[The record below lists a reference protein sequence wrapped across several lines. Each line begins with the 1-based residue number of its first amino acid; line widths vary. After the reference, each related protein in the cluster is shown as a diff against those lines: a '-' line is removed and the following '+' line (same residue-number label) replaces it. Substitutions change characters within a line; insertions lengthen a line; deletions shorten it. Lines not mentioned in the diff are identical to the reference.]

1 LYQSILTDAS
11 LYELL
16 LRLDEDLAAEARQK
30 GCLCHG
36 RLHSARYRRK
46 PRGVPERL
54 QEDYSVRQS
63 FCCEKEGCRKRT
75 TPPSFRFLSRRVYV
89 SAVVVLLTALRH
101 GATPARM
108 AALRQ
113 IAGVSR
119 RTVERWRQWWLRD
132 FVRTVFWK
140 SACGRFASP
149 LDLKSLP
156 LSLLDV
162 FAEQAAKVK
171 TVALL
176 RFILPLTTS
185 STAQET

>member
-1 LYQSILTDAS
+1 V
-11 LYELL
+11 
-16 LRLDEDLAAEARQK
+16 
-30 GCLCHG
+30 G
-36 RLHSARYRRK
+36 
-46 PRGVPERL
+46 
-54 QEDYSVRQS
+54 
-63 FCCEKEGCRKRT
+63 
-75 TPPSFRFLSRRVYV
+75 
-89 SAVVVLLTALRH
+89 AVVVLLTALRH

-108 AALRQ
+108 TALRE

-132 FVRTVFWK
+132 FVRSSFWK

-162 FAEQAAKVK
+162 FAEQAEKEK

-176 RFILPLTTS
+176 RFILPLTT
-185 STAQET
+185 TGATRET